1 MIDKNILFS
10 FLDEYYPDAKCSL
23 NYCNDYE
30 LLIAIMLSAQTT
42 DNAVNKV
49 TAILFSTYPML
60 DDLNNAD
67 IKEIEK
73 IISSI
78 GLAKTKSKNIKEIAK
93 ILVTE
98 YGGQVP
104 LDENSL
110 LSLPG
115 IGNKTKNCFLAVWA
129 HKPYLAVDTHVNRI
143 AKRLNIAHIDDD
155 VLDVEKKLIKFIPKE
170 RLIKTNHQLIE
181 FGRTIC
187 SARFPKCEIC
197 PLSKNCKYFNHL
209 PK

>member
-1 MIDKNILFS
+1 MIDKNTLFS
-10 FLDEYYPDAKCSL
+10 FLDEHYPDAKCSL
-23 NYCNDYE
+23 KYSKDYE

-42 DNAVNKV
+42 DIAVNKV
-49 TAILFSTYPML
+49 TAILFSTYSSV
-60 DDLNNAD
+60 DELNDAD
-67 IKEIEK
+67 IQDIEK

-78 GLAKTKSKNIKEIAK
+78 GLAKTKSKNIKEISK
-93 ILVTE
+93 ILVGE

-115 IGNKTKNCFLAVWA
+115 IGNKTKNCFLAEWA

-143 AKRLNIAHIDDD
+143 AKRLNLARISDD

-170 RLIKTNHQLIE
+170 RLIKTNHQFIE

-197 PLSKNCKYFNHL
+197 SLSKNCKYFNHL